1 MLSHLSDNAYY
12 LFCLTYEYIYMLRR
26 FHTLMSLLGYIGLIR
41 AQIQEMGLS
50 NIFEIMHGTCVKVG
64 SVF

>member
-1 MLSHLSDNAYY
+1 
-12 LFCLTYEYIYMLRR
+12 MLRR

-50 NIFEIMHGTCVKVG
+50 KILDIMHGKCVKVD